1 MRKCKCEFLCK
12 DGGPIRTDDG
22 AACDDIVIEIW
33 SSGKTLEGWVNDMTT
48 EVKEQGMAAKIVPV
62 DWKPGNVRPPHIVVE
77 GHQRRVHLFAFGMEK
92 ARRQV
97 RELFAAEWNDSDHIF
112 VA

>member
-1 MRKCKCEFLCK
+1 
-12 DGGPIRTDDG
+12 
-22 AACDDIVIEIW
+22 
-33 SSGKTLEGWVNDMTT
+33 
-48 EVKEQGMAAKIVPV
+48 
-62 DWKPGNVRPPHIVVE
+62 
-77 GHQRRVHLFAFGMEK
+77 LFAFGMEK